1 MRIIF
6 SFFLILLFSSS
17 INAQKIATIKISY
30 LISNSIAYIDFINK
44 LNITKLSY
52 ANFLKEDEKELK
64 HKEGK
69 IQDSKLILDETSLNN
84 LIENYNKDFLNY
96 QNKVNNFNL
105 NIDNTINS
113 NQKIIIN
120 EIIPITQIL
129 SDSMNIDI
137 ILNEDQY
144 FLSSYDSDISDIVLD
159 ELNKKTIKLK
169 IFKIKQ

>member
-30 LISNSIAYIDFINK
+30 LISNSIAYVDFIKK

-52 ANFLKEDEKELK
+52 ANSLKEDEKELK

-84 LIENYNKDFLNY
+84 LIENYNKDFQSY

-144 FLSSYDSDISDIVLD
+144 FLSSHDSDISDIVLD

>member
-84 LIENYNKDFLNY
+84 LIENYNKDFQSY

-144 FLSSYDSDISDIVLD
+144 FLSSHDSDISDIVLD

>member
-6 SFFLILLFSSS
+6 SFFLILIFSSS

-30 LISNSIAYIDFINK
+30 LISNSIAYVDFIKK

-52 ANFLKEDEKELK
+52 ANFLKEGEKELK
-64 HKEGK
+64 FKEGK
-69 IQDSKLILDETSLNN
+69 IQDSKLILDDTTLNK
-84 LIENYNKDFLNY
+84 LIENYNKDVQNY
-96 QNKVNNFNL
+96 QNKINNFNL

-120 EIIPITQIL
+120 EIIPIAQIL

-137 ILNEDQY
+137 VLNEDQY
-144 FLSSYDSDISDIVLD
+144 FLSSQDSDISDIVLD
-159 ELNKKTIKLK
+159 ELNKKIIKLK
-169 IFKIKQ
+169 IFKINQ

>member
-30 LISNSIAYIDFINK
+30 LISNSIAYVDFIKK

-84 LIENYNKDFLNY
+84 LIENYNKDFQSY

-144 FLSSYDSDISDIVLD
+144 FLSSHDSDISDIVLD

>member
-1 MRIIF
+1 LRIIF

-30 LISNSIAYIDFINK
+30 LISNSIAYVDFIKK

-52 ANFLKEDEKELK
+52 ANSLKEDEKELK

-84 LIENYNKDFLNY
+84 LIENYNKDFQSY

-144 FLSSYDSDISDIVLD
+144 FLSSHDSDISDIVLD

>member
-30 LISNSIAYIDFINK
+30 LISNSIAYVDFIKK

-52 ANFLKEDEKELK
+52 ANSLKEDEKELK

-84 LIENYNKDFLNY
+84 LIENYNKDFQSY

-144 FLSSYDSDISDIVLD
+144 FLSSHDSDISDIVLD
-159 ELNKKTIKLK
+159 ELNKKTKKLK